1 MISRITS
8 MSRWCAS
15 HAKTTI
21 AITFLLCVAALW
33 LTLTRMSMNTN
44 TNALFDQSLPFLKAD
59 AAFNKQFPQDTDTL
73 LAVIDAPSAGHA
85 ADAASKLA
93 TRLRTQPD
101 MFLHVTE
108 PGGGRFF
115 VKNGL
120 LYLNA
125 DELAAVST
133 SMAKAQPLLGALV
146 ADPSLRGLFRMTDLV
161 LDGALRGETGVEAAA
176 PTLLR
181 TAEAL
186 NNAIAGNSAQ
196 LDWNALFSQ
205 GNEAATSAARA
216 YVMTSVR
223 LDSDAVLQGEA
234 PMLALRAAAR
244 AAGLTVENG
253 YKVRLTGSVA
263 LDHEEFGTIETG
275 ISISAVLSLVLIVV
289 IVFLALRFGRL
300 VFATLITLLMG
311 LVLSAGWAA
320 ISVGELNLISVAFT
334 VMFLGLAVDF
344 GIQFCMRLREQRYQ
358 SNNAVAAMESSIV
371 ITAAPLLMAGLATAL
386 GFFAFLP
393 TKYKGVSDLGIIAG
407 GGIFI
412 AYLLTVTLLPALI
425 TLLPPGAEAKPAGYQ
440 FTKGFNRWLIA
451 NRKRVLGL
459 AVLVTIAALM
469 ALPWLRFDFDP
480 LKLKDQKTESVQTLM
495 ELIDDP
501 LSAPY
506 TMNIL
511 VKNEAEA
518 RALVARL
525 QQLPSV
531 DKAMSLFDLVPSD
544 QENSRLQL
552 DDLAFTLGPA
562 LDPPQASSATG
573 ADVRSAGKATR
584 AKLAQYLNQP
594 RGSAAMVHASDTFA
608 RALERMLRLKDD
620 QLLLN
625 VSHRLLGGFAQAHA
639 TLVGA
644 LSPQNISLADIPPDV
659 KASWVAADGRIR
671 VQVFPKTKRFD
682 AQNIQNFVHD
692 VRGIAP
698 DAVGPPLTILE
709 SGKIVINAFMIAS
722 VLACMGT
729 ALLLWLTLRNFGDVL
744 RTVGPLLLAGVWT
757 LGLCA
762 AIDFPINFANIIG
775 LPLLLGIGITYPV
788 YHVIAW
794 RAGDEELLSSPMARG
809 VFFSALTTMAAFG
822 TLALSAHPG
831 TAGMG
836 ILLSI
841 ALTFALAATYL
852 VLPALLGKAPP
863 EQERI
868 SEGRY
873 THG

>member
-1 MISRITS
+1 MITRLTS
-8 MSRWCAS
+8 ISRWCAS
-15 HAKTTI
+15 HAVATI
-21 AITFLLCVAALW
+21 AITLALCAAAIW
-33 LTLTRMSMNTN
+33 LTMSRLSMNTN
-44 TNALFDQSLPFLKAD
+44 TNALFDQSLPFLRAD
-59 AAFNKQFPQDTDTL
+59 SDFSRQFPQENDAL
-73 LAVIDAPSAGHA
+73 LAVIDAPSAGQA

-93 TRLRTQPD
+93 TRLRKQSD
-101 MFLHVTE
+101 IFSLVSE

-125 DELAAVST
+125 DELAEVST

-161 LDGALRGETGVEAAA
+161 LDGALRGEAGVEAAA
-176 PTLLR
+176 PTLNR

-186 NNAIAGNSAQ
+186 NNAILGNNAQ

-205 GNEAATSAARA
+205 GNEAATNAARA
-216 YVMTSVR
+216 YVLSSVK
-223 LDSDAVLQGEA
+223 LDTDAILQGEKPIEA
-234 PMLALRAAAR
+234 VRAAAKIL
-244 AAGLTVENG
+244 GITPENG
-253 YKVRLTGSVA
+253 YKVRLTGNVA

-275 ISISAVLSLVLIVV
+275 VTLSGILSLVLIII

-300 VFATLITLLMG
+300 VFATLMTLLVG
-311 LVLSAGWAA
+311 FVLSAGWAT
-320 ISVGELNLISVAFT
+320 ISVGELNLISVAFA

-344 GIQFCMRLREQRYQ
+344 GIQFCMRLREQRFQ
-358 SNNAVAAMESSIV
+358 LNDAGVAMKSSV
-371 ITAAPLLMAGLATAL
+371 EITAAPLLMAGLATAL

-393 TKYKGVSDLGIIAG
+393 TNYKGVADLGIIAG

-412 AYLLTVTLLPALI
+412 AYLLTVTFLPAVI
-425 TLLPPGAEAKPAGYQ
+425 ALLPPGPEVKPAGYQ
-440 FTKGFNRWLIA
+440 FTRGFNRWLIHK
-451 NRKRVLGL
+451 RKL
-459 AVLVTIAALM
+459 VLVVAAAVTVSAGL

-480 LKLKDQKTESVQTLM
+480 IKLKDQKSESVQMLM

-506 TMNIL
+506 TMNVL
-511 VKNEAEA
+511 VKTEADVRVLA
-518 RALVARL
+518 NKLQALK
-525 QQLPSV
+525 SV
-531 DKAMSLFDLVPSD
+531 DKTISLFDLVPANQD
-544 QENSRLQL
+544 NSRLQL

-562 LDPPQASSATG
+562 LDAPQASTATG
-573 ADVRSAGKATR
+573 ADVRAAAANTR

-594 RGSAAMVHASDTFA
+594 RGSAAMVNASEKLA
-608 RALERMLRLKDD
+608 RALDALLRLKDD
-620 QLLLN
+620 RLVLGI
-625 VSHRLLGGFAQAHA
+625 SSRLLSGFPDAHA

-644 LSPQNISLADIPPDV
+644 LSPQSVTLADVPADV
-659 KASWVAADGRIR
+659 KSSWIAADGRYR
-671 VQVFPKTKRFD
+671 VQIFPKTKGSD
-682 AQNIQNFVHD
+682 AQNLQAFVSD
-692 VRGIAP
+692 VRRIAP
-698 DAVGPPLTILE
+698 TAVGPPLTIVE
-709 SGKIVINAFMIAS
+709 SGRIVINAFMLAS
-722 VLACMGT
+722 ILATIGT

-744 RTVGPLLLAGVWT
+744 RTVGPLLLAAVWT

-762 AIDFPINFANIIG
+762 ALDFPITFANIIG

-822 TLALSAHPG
+822 TLALSQHPG

-863 EQERI
+863 EHERI

-873 THG
+873 AHG

>member
-1 MISRITS
+1 MITRITS
-8 MSRWCAS
+8 ISRWCAR

-21 AITFLLCVAALW
+21 AITLLLCAVALW
-33 LTLTRMSMNTN
+33 LTMTRMSMNTN

-59 AAFNKQFPQDTDTL
+59 SEFNKQFPQETDTL
-73 LAVIDAPSAGHA
+73 LAVIDAPSAGQA

-93 TRLRTQPD
+93 AKLRRQPD
-101 MFLHVTE
+101 VFLHVSE

-125 DELAAVST
+125 DELAEVST
-133 SMAKAQPLLGALV
+133 SMAKAQPLLGAMV
-146 ADPSLRGLFRMTDLV
+146 ADSSLRGLFRMTDLV
-161 LDGALRGETGVEAAA
+161 LDGALRGEAGVEAAA

-205 GNEAATSAARA
+205 GNGAAANAARA
-216 YVMTSVR
+216 YVMTSVQ
-223 LDSDAVLQGEA
+223 LDEDAVLQGEK
-234 PMLALRAAAR
+234 PILALRAAAR
-244 AAGLTVENG
+244 AAGLTAENG
-253 YKVRLTGSVA
+253 YKIRLTGSVA

-275 ISISAVLSLVLIVV
+275 ISISAVLSLVLIII
-289 IVFLALRFGRL
+289 IVFFALRFGRL
-300 VFATLITLLMG
+300 VFATLITLLIG
-311 LVLSAGWAA
+311 FVLSAGWAA
-320 ISVGELNLISVAFT
+320 ISVGELNLISVAFM

-344 GIQFCMRLREQRYQ
+344 GIQFCMRVREQRYQ
-358 SNNAVAAMESSIV
+358 LNDATAAMESSIV

-393 TKYKGVSDLGIIAG
+393 TKYKGVADLGIIAG

-425 TLLPPGAEAKPAGYQ
+425 TLLPPGAESKPAGYQ

-451 NRKRVLGL
+451 NRMRVLGL
-459 AVLVTIAALM
+459 AALVTIAALL

-511 VKNEAEA
+511 VKDEASA
-518 RALVARL
+518 RALAAQM

-531 DKAMSLFDLVPSD
+531 DKAISLFDLVPTD
-544 QENSRLQL
+544 QANSRLQL

-562 LDPPQASSATG
+562 LDPPLASTATG
-573 ADVRSAGKATR
+573 ADVRSAGKVTR

-594 RGSAAMVHASDTFA
+594 RGSAAMVTASDKLA
-608 RALERMLRLKDD
+608 RALDTMLRLKDD

-625 VSHRLLGGFAQAHA
+625 VSNRLLAGFPEAHK

-644 LSPQNISLADIPPDV
+644 LSPQNVTLADVPPDV
-659 KASWVAADGRIR
+659 KASWVAADGRLR

-682 AQNIQNFVHD
+682 AKTMQAFVSD
-692 VRGIAP
+692 VRRIAP
-698 DAVGPPLTILE
+698 DAVGPPVSIVE
-709 SGKIVINAFMIAS
+709 SGKIVISAFVIAS
-722 VLACMGT
+722 VLATLGT
-729 ALLLWLTLRNFGDVL
+729 ALLLWFTLRNFGDVL
-744 RTVGPLLLAGVWT
+744 RTVGPLLLAGIWT

-762 AIDFPINFANIIG
+762 ALNFPITFANIIG

-831 TAGMG
+831 TAGLG
-836 ILLSI
+836 VLLSI

-852 VLPALLGKAPP
+852 VLPAMLGKAPP
-863 EQERI
+863 EHERV

-873 THG
+873 AHG

>member
-1 MISRITS
+1 MIARLTS
-8 MSRWCAS
+8 ISRWCAS
-15 HAKTTI
+15 HAATTI
-21 AITFLLCVAALW
+21 AITLALCAAAIW
-33 LTLTRMSMNTN
+33 LTMSRLSMNTN
-44 TNALFDQSLPFLKAD
+44 TSALFDQSLPFLKSDAD
-59 AAFNKQFPQDTDTL
+59 FSKQFPQENDTL
-73 LAVIDAPSAGHA
+73 LAVIDAPSAGQA

-93 TRLRTQPD
+93 EKLRKQSD
-101 MFLHVTE
+101 LFIHVSQ

-120 LYLNA
+120 LYLTA
-125 DELAAVST
+125 DELAEVST

-161 LDGALRGETGVEAAA
+161 VEGALRGEAGVEAAA
-176 PTLLR
+176 PTLDR

-186 NNAIAGNSAQ
+186 NNAVAGNNAQ

-205 GNEAATSAARA
+205 GNEAASKAARA
-216 YVMTSVR
+216 YVMTSVK
-223 LDSDAVLQGEA
+223 LDTDAVLQGEK
-234 PMLALRAAAR
+234 PMYAMR
-244 AAGLTVENG
+244 AAGKALGLTPENG

-263 LDHEEFGTIETG
+263 LDYEEFGTIETG
-275 ISISAVLSLVLIVV
+275 VTLSGIVSLVLIII

-300 VFATLITLLMG
+300 VFATLITLLVG
-311 LVLSAGWAA
+311 FVLSAGWAA
-320 ISVGELNLISVAFT
+320 ISVGELNLISVAFA

-344 GIQFCMRLREQRYQ
+344 GIQFCMRLREQRFQ
-358 SNNAVAAMESSIV
+358 LNDASVAMASSIE

-393 TKYKGVSDLGIIAG
+393 TNYKGVADLGIIAG

-412 AYLLTVTLLPALI
+412 AYVLTVTLLPALI
-425 TLLPPGAEAKPAGYQ
+425 TLLPPGPETKPAGYQ
-440 FTKGFNRWLIA
+440 FTKGFNRWLIDK
-451 NRKRVLGL
+451 RKLVLSL
-459 AVLVTIAALM
+459 AAAITAAALL

-480 LKLKDQKTESVQTLM
+480 LKLKDQKSESVQMLM

-511 VKNEAEA
+511 VKSEAEA
-518 RALVARL
+518 SALAKKL
-525 QQLPSV
+525 QGLKSV
-531 DKAMSLFDLVPSD
+531 DKVISLFDLVPANQD
-544 QENSRLQL
+544 DSRLQL

-562 LDPPQASSATG
+562 LDAPQVSLATG
-573 ADVRSAGKATR
+573 ADVRAAATNTR

-594 RGSAAMVHASDTFA
+594 RGSGAMVNASDKLA
-608 RALERMLRLKDD
+608 RALDSMLRLKND
-620 QLLLN
+620 QLLLK
-625 VSHRLLGGFAQAHA
+625 VSNHLLAGFPEAHA

-644 LSPQNISLADIPPDV
+644 LSPQTITLADVPQDV
-659 KASWVAADGRIR
+659 KASWIAADGRYR
-671 VQVFPKTKRFD
+671 VQIFPKTKRFD
-682 AQNIQNFVHD
+682 AQNLQAFVSE
-692 VRGIAP
+692 VRRIAP
-698 DAVGPPLTILE
+698 SAVGPPLTIVE
-709 SGKIVINAFMIAS
+709 SGKIVINAFMVAS
-722 VLACMGT
+722 ILATIGT

-762 AIDFPINFANIIG
+762 ALDFPITFANIIG

-822 TLALSAHPG
+822 TLALSQHPG

-852 VLPALLGKAPP
+852 ILPALLGKAPP
-863 EQERI
+863 EHDRI

-873 THG
+873 AHG

>member
-1 MISRITS
+1 MIPHITS
-8 MSRWCAS
+8 ISRWCAH

-21 AITFLLCVAALW
+21 AVTLLLCAVALW
-33 LTLTRMSMNTN
+33 LTSTRMSMNTN

-59 AAFNKQFPQDTDTL
+59 SAFTKQFPQDIDTL
-73 LAVIDAPSAGHA
+73 LAVIDAPSAAQA

-93 TRLRTQPD
+93 ASLRKQPD
-101 MFLHVTE
+101 MFLHVSE
-108 PGGGRFF
+108 PGGGQFF

-120 LYLNA
+120 LYLNTN
-125 DELAAVST
+125 ELAAVST
-133 SMAKAQPLLGALV
+133 SLAKAQPLLGALV
-146 ADPSLRGLFRMTDLV
+146 ADPSLRGLLRMTDLV
-161 LDGALRGETGVEAAA
+161 IDSALRGEPGVEAAA
-176 PTLLR
+176 PTLMR

-186 NNAIAGNSAQ
+186 KNAIAGNSAQ

-205 GNEAATSAARA
+205 GNGAATTAARA
-216 YVMTSVR
+216 YVLTSVK

-234 PMLALRAAAR
+234 PILALRAAAR
-244 AAGLTVENG
+244 DAGLTTENG

-275 ISISAVLSLVLIVV
+275 ISISAVLSLALIII

-300 VFATLITLLMG
+300 VFATLITLLIGFM
-311 LVLSAGWAA
+311 LSAGWAA
-320 ISVGELNLISVAFT
+320 ISVGELNLISIAFM

-358 SNNAVAAMESSIV
+358 LNDAPAALESSIV

-393 TKYKGVSDLGIIAG
+393 TKYKGVADLGIIAG

-412 AYLLTVTLLPALI
+412 AYVLTVTLLPALI
-425 TLLPPGAEAKPAGYQ
+425 ALLPPGAESKPAGFQ
-440 FTKGFNRWLIA
+440 FTKSFNSWLIT

-459 AVLVTIAALM
+459 AALVTVAALG

-511 VKNEAEA
+511 VKNEAAA
-518 RALVARL
+518 RALARKME
-525 QQLPSV
+525 QLPSV
-531 DKAMSLFDLVPSD
+531 DKAISLFDLVPAD
-544 QENSRLQL
+544 QETSRLQL

-562 LDPPQASSATG
+562 LDRPLASTATG
-573 ADVRSAGKATR
+573 QDVRMAGKITR
-584 AKLAQYLNQP
+584 AKLAQYLSHP
-594 RGSAAMVHASDTFA
+594 RGDAALLNASGTLT
-608 RALERMLRLKDD
+608 RALESMLRLKDD
-620 QLLLN
+620 QLLLKLSN
-625 VSHRLLGGFAQAHA
+625 QLLGGFGPAHA

-644 LSPQNISLADIPPDV
+644 LSPQNVTLADIPSDI
-659 KASWVAADGRIR
+659 KASWIAADGRLR

-682 AQNIQNFVHD
+682 AKNMQAFVND
-692 VRGIAP
+692 VRRLAP
-698 DAVGPPLTILE
+698 DAVGPPLTIVE
-709 SGKIVINAFMIAS
+709 SGKIVIDAFVIAS
-722 VLACMGT
+722 VLATIGT
-729 ALLLWLTLRNFGDVL
+729 ALLLWITLRHLGDVL
-744 RTVGPLLLAGVWT
+744 RTVGPLLLASIWT

-762 AIDFPINFANIIG
+762 VVDFPITFANIIG

-852 VLPALLGKAPP
+852 VLPALLGKAPL
-863 EQERI
+863 EAERI

-873 THG
+873 AHG